1 MEFTLSNRAKKT
13 FIGLVAVGL
22 VALIIGMITDHSG
35 ETGTRFWSN
44 LLINGFFFFGISLG
58 ALFFLA
64 LQHATETGWFV
75 AVKRVIEGVIT
86 WLPYGMGV
94 LVIVFLAA
102 TFHMNHIYHW
112 MDPETYT
119 EGSAHYDAI
128 IANKRPYLN
137 EIFFWIR
144 TIAYF
149 LVYYMFWKGF
159 RSRSLKQDNADP
171 TLANE
176 IHFQN
181 YRKGAL
187 FLVFFAVFSSTSSW
201 DWLMSID
208 THWFST
214 LFGWYIFAGMWC
226 GAMILIVAVTLYL
239 KSKGHLENV
248 NESHIHDLG
257 KWTFAVS
264 FLWSYLW
271 FSQYMLIWYSNIPE
285 ESIYFVQRIEEYR
298 FLFYFTF
305 VINFAVP
312 MLLLM
317 SRDAKRN
324 ANILLA
330 VCAIIFIGHWLDI
343 FLVVTP
349 GTMYNH
355 GGVSLLEIGMF
366 LMFTGAFLFVIF
378 NSLTKAPLMVAGDP
392 YLDESLHHEI

>member
-1 MEFTLSNRAKKT
+1 MEFTISNRAKKT

-22 VALIIGMITDHSG
+22 IALVIGMITDHSG

-64 LQHATETGWFV
+64 LQYATETAWFV
-75 AVKRVIEGVIT
+75 VVKRVIEGVIS
-86 WLPYGMGV
+86 WLPYGMGI
-94 LVIVFLAA
+94 LTIVFLAA

-119 EGSAHYDAI
+119 EGSAHYDEI

-137 EIFFWIR
+137 EVFFWIR
-144 TIAYF
+144 TVAYF

-159 RSRSLKQDNADP
+159 RNRSLKQDGADT
-171 TLANE
+171 TLATD

-181 YRKGAL
+181 YKKGAL

-226 GAMILIVAVTLYL
+226 GAMIVIVALALYL

-324 ANILLA
+324 ANILLT
-330 VCAIIFIGHWLDI
+330 VCALIFIGHWLDI

-349 GTMYNH
+349 GTMYDH
-355 GGVSLLEIGMF
+355 GGVGLLEIGMF
-366 LMFTGAFLFVIF
+366 LMFTGVFLFVIL
-378 NSLTKAPLMVAGDP
+378 NSLTKAPLMVANDP